1 MKKIVSA
8 ILIGALLMGLVACG
22 KAEEKTSEITTEAS
36 ETEASVNDAEDQD
49 VATAS
54 EATALEATE
63 TEAEIRINPKSDI
76 LISIDPGHQSERVD
90 MSALEPNA
98 PGSSEM
104 KAKATGGTTGRFTGV
119 PEYQLNLDISLKLRD
134 KLEEEG
140 YNVIMT
146 REDND
151 TAISNMERACLAN
164 DAGADISIRIH
175 ANGSDDSSVSGALAM
190 VGSSSNPN
198 VGVLYDD
205 SYALATNVLDEYC
218 ANTGMSNQGVQ
229 TTDTMTGINWSQVPV
244 MILEMGYMTNQTDDT
259 NMQNADYQTKMVEGI
274 VFGINK
280 YFGLDNGYYT
290 IPVEAPHE
298 ASELEKSV
306 NDILD
311 SERNKGAVCSA
322 YIKNLKTG
330 ETINL
335 STATHRAASVIKL
348 FIAGKVY
355 EDMDRL
361 KRAGYSESSID
372 ALVEKMISA
381 SDNDS
386 ANQLVRML
394 GLEDADKGMA
404 FVNEYIQ
411 SLGYTESK
419 MGRLMLDFD
428 SESENYVEVAE
439 VGDYLEKLYNGDVKG
454 ADKIVGYMKKQER
467 TGKIPAGLPSGVKVA
482 NKTGE
487 LEDVEHDVAIIYG
500 EDSDYILCILM
511 SQLSSTSEGVE
522 AIKKVSQKVY
532 EEWK

>member
-1 MKKIVSA
+1 
-8 ILIGALLMGLVACG
+8 
-22 KAEEKTSEITTEAS
+22 
-36 ETEASVNDAEDQD
+36 
-49 VATAS
+49 
-54 EATALEATE
+54 
-63 TEAEIRINPKSDI
+63 
-76 LISIDPGHQSERVD
+76 
-90 MSALEPNA
+90 
-98 PGSSEM
+98 
-104 KAKATGGTTGRFTGV
+104 
-119 PEYQLNLDISLKLRD
+119 
-134 KLEEEG
+134 
-140 YNVIMT
+140 
-146 REDND
+146 
-151 TAISNMERACLAN
+151 
-164 DAGADISIRIH
+164 
-175 ANGSDDSSVSGALAM
+175 
-190 VGSSSNPN
+190 
-198 VGVLYDD
+198 
-205 SYALATNVLDEYC
+205 
-218 ANTGMSNQGVQ
+218 
-229 TTDTMTGINWSQVPV
+229 
-244 MILEMGYMTNQTDDT
+244 
-259 NMQNADYQTKMVEGI
+259 
-274 VFGINK
+274 
-280 YFGLDNGYYT
+280 
-290 IPVEAPHE
+290 
-298 ASELEKSV
+298 
-306 NDILD
+306 
-311 SERNKGAVCSA
+311 
-322 YIKNLKTG
+322 
-330 ETINL
+330 
-335 STATHRAASVIKL
+335 
-348 FIAGKVY
+348 
-355 EDMDRL
+355 MDRL